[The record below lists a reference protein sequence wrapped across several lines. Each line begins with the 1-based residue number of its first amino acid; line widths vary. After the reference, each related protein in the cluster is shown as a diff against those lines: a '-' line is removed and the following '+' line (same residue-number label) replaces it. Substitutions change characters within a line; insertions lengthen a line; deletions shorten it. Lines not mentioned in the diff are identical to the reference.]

1 MILDLEETCAQYEQ
15 IEPQEIIEISAVAV
29 NATTG
34 NIVSE
39 FHCLVQPRI
48 NKSLSEYCIQTSG
61 ISQADIDAGYSFE
74 EALDNFDDWFRYL
87 KIKSGE
93 VSFAFVT
100 SGDRD
105 LMTLLP
111 RQAEAYGAKI
121 PDYFSSWVNLK
132 KAFEQAYAVPGTD
145 LLGMLKV
152 LQIYHVGKQHG
163 GIDACRN
170 VARIV
175 SRMVWDGKPLELTF
189 QFGVPYQPAPR
200 ATRPKTKLSVP
211 QIC

>member
-15 IEPQEIIEISAVAV
+15 IDPQEIIEISAVAV

-39 FHCLVQPRI
+39 FHCLVKPKI
-48 NKSLSEYCIQTSG
+48 NQSLSKYCIETSG
-61 ISQADIDAGYSFE
+61 ISQADVDAGYSFE
-74 EALDNFDDWFRYL
+74 DALGNFDDWFRYL
-87 KIKSGE
+87 KVKSGE

-100 SGDRD
+100 CGDRD

-111 RQAEAYGAKI
+111 RQAETYGVSVQ
-121 PDYFSSWVNLK
+121 DYFSSWVNLK
-132 KAFEQAYAVPGTD
+132 HAFEKGYGVPGTN

-152 LQIYHVGKQHG
+152 LKIYHVGKQHG

-175 SRMVWDGKPLELTF
+175 SRMVWDGKPLELSY
-189 QFGVPYQPAPR
+189 QFGVPHRPAPK
-200 ATRPKTKLSVP
+200 AIKPKAKLSVP